1 MSIEINQDVWGA
13 PASWTTLISDNVMG
27 AAFPADSGHSGD
39 YPFGASTIW
48 AGYADSKIQ
57 MNSFDDTCC
66 PWAYGK
72 DAPFLGGQWWIPD
85 WDGTPGLQPSHIRP
99 TLTPFRITDIA
110 QRPAFPAV
118 FGKEPSRQF
127 LQSFVQKYAENTE
140 NVSSV
145 STWIDNAGIG
155 RQLGAYNF
163 APALNFDYNK
173 IACCPRIVYLNA
185 ISGTQK
191 TKSEIDSLF
200 SGEIG
205 EKYYY
210 FPYNDTTL
218 DLAAYSLYLAEQN
231 AATLENKYIIGIA
244 FDFYVV
250 TPGINDP
257 NTNEYF
263 GFGTIENS
271 AFPALPGVT
280 DGAFSAEYNH
290 PFNILGW
297 SDNTNYDLGRICIG
311 GLPAFSMGSSIDG
324 LYSLNNWVNSS
335 YRNANGQLQ
344 PQPKLYL
351 GCDGEKWTYYGYAA
365 KRRSN
370 QVQQVL
376 PFFVWNGS
384 VTEIIDYAKR
394 CAAYIGFP
402 IITRSN
408 SSTIN
413 KKTGWDGTGDNELL
427 PVFDD
432 NGYTTGDYVSGSAA
446 TQQPNHDWGSDVWEK
461 TNYTGTPPIDGDP
474 NEYDEDN
481 KTILNIDYS
490 KRKFKFCKG
499 YLLTEQNVMDLSAEV
514 YNIGTTIGAA
524 SDIIKE
530 MLEKLFLKDGDPMD
544 LIVSLMFF
552 PFNPAKILIVPP
564 DVEEIMFGAFPT
576 GINAQ
581 RWDRE
586 LCIIDMGSASL
597 FPHMGDTIDD
607 FRNYAPYTTAELQL
621 PYIGNVDIDPH
632 IFLGHTISVKYVVD
646 LATGAVQALIYR
658 DQLVIDQASGQIGTF
673 IPVRGV
679 DQLEQLTAQQHAA
692 AAYKQARNT
701 QIGSFA
707 RFGLSIAAGAAAV
720 LTGGAALA
728 AGAGALAASGLQQ
741 LNNEESVNR
750 AEYDLQ
756 HIATPFRETGHA
768 SSITAY
774 SGEQQVR
781 LIIKRP
787 RMAADYNPQQ
797 YGHSIGFA
805 TVQTGQIGTFSGF
818 TICSK
823 INLDGIQATSS
834 ELEAIQ
840 KALQSGVFI

>member
-13 PASWTTLISDNVMG
+13 SDTWDNAYSNNVYCPP
-27 AAFPADSGHSGD
+27 FPADSGHSGD
-39 YPFGASTIW
+39 NPYGANSIW
-48 AGYADSKIQ
+48 SGYANGNIDTEK
-57 MNSFDDTCC
+57 FDDTIC

-72 DAPFLGGQWWIPD
+72 NAPFLGGMWWIPNN
-85 WDGTPGLQPSHIRP
+85 DGTASLSPSHIRP
-99 TLTPFRITDIA
+99 EISELKMSDIA
-110 QRPAFPAV
+110 DRPAFPAI
-118 FGKEPSRQF
+118 FGINDEWQF
-127 LQSFVQKYAENTE
+127 SYPFIQKFREITSGVDDVE
-140 NVSSV
+140 
-145 STWIDNAGIG
+145 TWIDNAGFG
-155 RQLGAYNF
+155 RSHGAYTFKPATNF
-163 APALNFDYNK
+163 NYNN
-173 IACCPRIVYLNA
+173 ICCCPRIIF
-185 ISGTQK
+185 ISQVSGSDK
-191 TKSEIDSLF
+191 TKAQIDALF

-205 EKYYY
+205 NKYYS
-210 FPYNDTTL
+210 FPYSDTEITFDSRTL
-218 DLAAYSLYLAEQN
+218 WQVDGNSRTTIDTHYVV
-231 AATLENKYIIGIA
+231 GIS
-244 FDFYVV
+244 FDFYIVDSN
-250 TPGINDP
+250 ISNP
-257 NTNEYF
+257 NYNSDF
-263 GFGTIENS
+263 GFGMIENEP
-271 AFPALPGVT
+271 FPPLT
-280 DGAFSAEYNH
+280 DSGSFGDSYNH
-290 PFNILGW
+290 PFNLLG
-297 SDNTNYDLGRICIG
+297 G
-311 GLPAFSMGSSIDG
+311 GLPSNLVHKITIGGMPWLGMGSSNEQ
-324 LYSLNNWVNSS
+324 LYTKNDWINSA
-335 YRNANGQLQ
+335 YRNSNGQYN
-344 PQPKLYL
+344 PQPKLFL
-351 GCDGEKWTYYGYAA
+351 GVNSDKWTYYGYAA
-365 KRRSN
+365 KQLSI
-370 QVQQVL
+370 QVQQCA
-376 PFFVWNGS
+376 PFWVWNGT
-384 VTEIIDYAKR
+384 VDELIEYTKR
-394 CAAYIGFP
+394 VAAFIGFP

-408 SSTIN
+408 DDTIN
-413 KKTGWDGTGDNELL
+413 KKSGWDGTGEFELL

-461 TNYTGTPPIDGDP
+461 TNYTGTPPINGDP

-481 KTILNIDYS
+481 KTILNIDYT

-621 PYIGNVDIDPH
+621 PYIGNVDVDPH

-741 LNNEESVNR
+741 LNNEESANR

-805 TVQTGQIGTFSGF
+805 TVQTGQIGSFSGF

>member
-1 MSIEINQDVWGA
+1 MAITINTTVWDSA
-13 PASWTTLISDNVMG
+13 ENWDNAYSSNVFCPP
-27 AAFPADSGHSGD
+27 FPADSGHAGD
-39 YPFGASTIW
+39 YPYGANTIW
-48 AGYADSKIQ
+48 SGYANGNIDID
-57 MNSFDDTCC
+57 SFDDTIC

-72 DAPFLGGQWWIPD
+72 NAPFLGGMWWIPNN
-85 WDGTPGLQPSHIRP
+85 DGVANLNPSHMHP
-99 TLTPFRITDIA
+99 ETVEFKMSDMA
-110 QRPAFPAV
+110 NRPAFPAI
-118 FGKEPSRQF
+118 FGINSDWQF
-127 LQSFVQKYAENTE
+127 NRPFVQKYREITD
-140 NVSSV
+140 NVTDV
-145 STWIDNAGIG
+145 ETWIDNAGFG
-155 RQLGAYNF
+155 RGNGAYTFKPATNF
-163 APALNFDYNK
+163 NYNN
-173 IACCPRIVYLNA
+173 IACCPRIIY
-185 ISGTQK
+185 ISQVSGSNK
-191 TKSEIDSLF
+191 TKSEIDALF
-200 SGEIG
+200 TGEIG
-205 EKYYY
+205 NKYYY
-210 FPYNDTTL
+210 FPYSDTEITL
-218 DLAAYSLYLAEQN
+218 GSYTLYSAD
-231 AATLENKYIIGIA
+231 GIA
-244 FDFYVV
+244 REWLDTHYVVGISFDFYIVDSN
-250 TPGINDP
+250 ISNP
-257 NTNEYF
+257 NYNSEFAF
-263 GFGTIENS
+263 GLIENEP
-271 AFPALPGVT
+271 FPPLT
-280 DGAFSAEYNH
+280 DSGSFGDYYKH
-290 PFNILGW
+290 PFNLLGGGL
-297 SDNTNYDLGRICIG
+297 SSAPTSKITIG
-311 GLPAFSMGSSIDG
+311 GFQFFGMGSSNEQ
-324 LYSLNNWVNSS
+324 LYSKNDWINSA
-335 YRNANGQLQ
+335 YRNSNGQYN
-344 PQPKLYL
+344 PQPKLFL
-351 GCDGEKWTYYGYAA
+351 GVNNEKWTYYGYAA
-365 KRRSN
+365 KQRSI
-370 QVQQVL
+370 QVQQCA
-376 PFFVWNGS
+376 PFWVWNG
-384 VTEIIDYAKR
+384 TIDELLEYTKR
-394 CAAYIGFP
+394 VAAYIGFP
-402 IITRSN
+402 IITRN
-408 SSTIN
+408 NNDTIN
-413 KKTGWDGTGDNELL
+413 KKSGWDGTGENELL
-427 PVFDD
+427 PIFDE

-446 TQQPNHDWGSDVWEK
+446 TQQPNYDWGSDVWEK

-481 KTILNIDYS
+481 KTILNIDYQ

-552 PFNPAKILIVPP
+552 PFNPAKILVVPP

-621 PYIGNVDIDPH
+621 PYIGNVDVDPH

-805 TVQTGQIGTFSGF
+805 TVQTGQIGSFSGF

>member
-1 MSIEINQDVWGA
+1 MAITINTSVWGA
-13 PASWTTLISDNVMG
+13 PETWVQVGATGAAGKVPDFPYIDSYQYADEVGTLVGGYINGDIDLTEIDESICPWAIGKDADFLKGKIWLINPDGSDELEPEHLNPVLQDFNFYDVAPR
-27 AAFPADSGHSGD
+27 AAFPFFLGRNTHRSRRYYHRAIDSLESIQAA
-39 YPFGASTIW
+39 ASASDWLSVSPTPI
-48 AGYADSKIQ
+48 AQGNYA
-57 MNSFDDTCC
+57 T
-66 PWAYGK
+66 
-72 DAPFLGGQWWIPD
+72 APFLNFNYNKLLCVPYAIFLTENTKTVLDGKFPNGYRALAHNDAEYACTSYCIDDITDELLDDYYCVGICFKLYGEKPNPGDSNDYSYYTYGIIEKNPFPPMETVTGGTFGSQNHFPITIIGESSSQD
-85 WDGTPGLQPSHIRP
+85 NYGTIIGCQTYFPGLQTGSSNDEVYTAGNFCNKP
-99 TLTPFRITDIA
+99 TL
-110 QRPAFPAV
+110 
-118 FGKEPSRQF
+118 
-127 LQSFVQKYAENTE
+127 
-140 NVSSV
+140 
-145 STWIDNAGIG
+145 
-155 RQLGAYNF
+155 
-163 APALNFDYNK
+163 DY
-173 IACCPRIVYLNA
+173 C
-185 ISGTQK
+185 
-191 TKSEIDSLF
+191 
-200 SGEIG
+200 
-205 EKYYY
+205 
-210 FPYNDTTL
+210 
-218 DLAAYSLYLAEQN
+218 
-231 AATLENKYIIGIA
+231 
-244 FDFYVV
+244 
-250 TPGINDP
+250 
-257 NTNEYF
+257 
-263 GFGTIENS
+263 
-271 AFPALPGVT
+271 
-280 DGAFSAEYNH
+280 
-290 PFNILGW
+290 
-297 SDNTNYDLGRICIG
+297 
-311 GLPAFSMGSSIDG
+311 
-324 LYSLNNWVNSS
+324 
-335 YRNANGQLQ
+335 
-344 PQPKLYL
+344 QPKVFP
-351 GCDGEKWTYYGYAA
+351 GGDNWSYYGYYSTHGNFYTVWDGNYCNPIFTWNGGNAA
-365 KRRSN
+365 ALKAYIMEQAAYLGFIFTDSDSSS
-370 QVQQVL
+370 
-376 PFFVWNGS
+376 VWN
-384 VTEIIDYAKR
+384 
-394 CAAYIGFP
+394 
-402 IITRSN
+402 
-408 SSTIN
+408 
-413 KKTGWDGTGDNELL
+413 KKGGWDGTGANEYL
-427 PVFDD
+427 PIFDA
-432 NGYTTGDYVSGSAA
+432 NGYTTGRYVHGSAA
-446 TQQPNHDWGSDVWEK
+446 ADEPNYDWGSDVWEK
-461 TNYTGTPPIDGDP
+461 TNYTGTPPIDEDP

-481 KTILNIDYS
+481 KTILNIDYQ

-544 LIVSLMFF
+544 IIVSLMFF

-621 PYIGNVDIDPH
+621 PYIGNVDVDPH

-646 LATGAVQALIYR
+646 LSTGAVQALIYR

-805 TVQTGQIGTFSGF
+805 TVQTGQIGSFSGF

-834 ELEAIQ
+834 ELKAIQ